1 MCRARQLLGL
11 ILVSLTAVLILARWF
26 RVFDVY
32 LVTSYSMANSLL
44 PGDMVLVV
52 RTLPVAIAKTAG
64 TSARRA
70 PGRGEVWVFKSQ
82 SGTGDSKVKRVIGLP
97 GDTVSMIANRVVL
110 NGVQLH
116 EPYVRPDGGSVGERE
131 LFTWQREHLLPGT
144 AQADYR
150 PTRSEWGP
158 LVVPANAYF
167 MLGDNRGASVDSRYK
182 GFVDSGRLAGR
193 VGWVL
198 FSYGVIESET
208 SPGENV
214 VRWSRLGKTTP
225 GYEW

>member
-1 MCRARQLLGL
+1 MYGALRLPGLALVVFSAVVILG
-11 ILVSLTAVLILARWF
+11 TWF
-26 RVFDVY
+26 WLCDLY

-52 RTLPVAIAKTAG
+52 RRPPVAVAKTAW
-64 TSARRA
+64 TSAGRA
-70 PGRGEVWVFKSQ
+70 PGRGEIWVFESQ

-131 LFTWQREHLLPGT
+131 LFAWQREHLLPGA

-158 LVVPANAYF
+158 LIVPANAYF
-167 MLGDNRGASVDSRYK
+167 LLGDNRGASVDSRYE
-182 GFVDSGRLAGR
+182 GFVDSDRLAGR
-193 VGWVL
+193 VGWIL

-214 VRWSRLGKTTP
+214 VRWSRLGKTK
-225 GYEW
+225 